1 MPYVSEEASGVGPPL
16 HLYGILEGS
25 ANLKSKP
32 DQESCGKDPVFTV
45 GIPKGCVVRNT
56 FLEWQEEDAEGD
68 GLSPCFE
75 GSGGGSPLGAPCTPT
90 RRRARSAAAALVRP
104 VPEEDSLSTCNTHPA
119 WQQQQD
125 VAGGYATPS
134 QMVGEYHQWQHVQQE
149 ESPYPGEDGAAAGRP
164 EAGRHPYRAPAGGGG
179 RRERGGGMFQQQ
191 QTASQGDSQPG
202 DTTGGRG
209 EGKVA
214 RSSREK
220 RMSSGASLMLRGLP
234 FSATEEDVVEF
245 IEQMGAS
252 DTLAPGHSVSLLI
265 NSQGRPSG
273 FAEVQ
278 LAKAS
283 MFWEVQEKLHMQ
295 RLGGRYIE
303 ALAPQKTPGKWSG
316 SAGGNFGSQA
326 PQAAFSSAPRQ
337 HNYFSSARR
346 DMWRRTN

>member
-25 ANLKSKP
+25 ANLKSNP

-68 GLSPCFE
+68 SLSPCFE
-75 GSGGGSPLGAPCTPT
+75 GSGGGSPVGAPCTPT

-104 VPEEDSLSTCNTHPA
+104 VPEEDSLSTCHTHPA

-134 QMVGEYHQWQHVQQE
+134 QMVGAYHQWQQQE
-149 ESPYPGEDGAAAGRP
+149 ESPYPEDDGAGAGRP
-164 EAGRHPYRAPAGGGG
+164 GAGRHAYRAPGGGGGG

-191 QTASQGDSQPG
+191 QTASQGDGQPG
-202 DTTGGRG
+202 DAFPTTGGRG
-209 EGKVA
+209 EGKAA

-220 RMSSGASLMLRGLP
+220 RMCSGASLMLRGLP
-234 FSATEEDVVEF
+234 FSATEEDVSEF

-252 DTLAPGHSVSLLI
+252 DALAPGHAVSLLI

-303 ALAPQKTPGKWSG
+303 ALAPQKTPGGKWSG
-316 SAGGNFGSQA
+316 GNFSSQA
-326 PQAAFSSAPRQ
+326 PAFSSAPRQ
-337 HNYFSSARR
+337 HTFSSARR
-346 DMWRRTN
+346 DMWRRTT